1 LPETGGGGKISLF
14 KPTYGRY
21 KKIQISK
28 INVTYFSSR
37 VHQCFITTPKA
48 MFDDLT
54 ITQTR
59 EKINENEGKP
69 LDKMSV

>member
-1 LPETGGGGKISLF
+1 LPETGGGGKILLL
-14 KPTYGRY
+14 KPTRGRFSY
-21 KKIQISK
+21 FISK
-28 INVTYFSSR
+28 NKGTCFSSR

-59 EKINENEGKP
+59 EKINENTAKP
-69 LDKMSV
+69 LDKVCV